1 MSSVVCQNF
10 QSCFEPR
17 TLGLQVS
24 SNQLA
29 FLCDMRSPTVSE
41 SRFNTE
47 QPHKYYN
54 HGNNNTY
61 KQKTTNSDSWSSI
74 ESITK
79 VDEVDEKKE
88 KSTYIHPMVK
98 RSSSALSG
106 KSLELCTETLGCET
120 GTNVDDDDN
129 VSFSTS
135 SMSSN
140 SVESCRSPARK
151 TSNSQQFSV
160 HEKVITSPRRSFPPP
175 LTSIGNSSDCNV
187 QFRPHREGGRLVIK
201 AIAVATSPT
210 CFQAERVNGRL
221 RLLLK
226 EQVFNEDQENEE
238 EEEDDEN
245 ENDGVKEMHEEE
257 INKDSNV
264 REEMDGI
271 KGDVVSEMGIGNL
284 HRHRRCKESGNK
296 AELAK
301 WDHFCVAT

>member
-17 TLGLQVS
+17 TLGLQVP

-29 FLCDMRSPTVSE
+29 FLCDMRSHTVSE

-47 QPHKYYN
+47 QPQKYYN
-54 HGNNNTY
+54 HGTNNNNTY

-74 ESITK
+74 ESITE

-88 KSTYIHPMVK
+88 KSTYIHPLVK

-120 GTNVDDDDN
+120 GTNVDDNN
-129 VSFSTS
+129 VSFSNS

-140 SVESCRSPARK
+140 SVGICRSPARK
-151 TSNSQQFSV
+151 TSNSQQFSM
-160 HEKVITSPRRSFPPP
+160 HEKVITSPQRSFPPP

-210 CFQAERVNGRL
+210 CFQAERVDGRL

-226 EQVFNEDQENEE
+226 EQVFNEDQEQEE
-238 EEEDDEN
+238 EEED
-245 ENDGVKEMHEEE
+245 ENDGAKIIDEEE

-264 REEMDGI
+264 SEETDVI
-271 KGDVVSEMGIGNL
+271 KGDVVTEVGIGNL

>member
-10 QSCFEPR
+10 QSCFETR

-47 QPHKYYN
+47 QPQKYYN

-79 VDEVDEKKE
+79 VDEKKE

-120 GTNVDDDDN
+120 GTNVDDDN

-135 SMSSN
+135 SMSSD

-151 TSNSQQFSV
+151 TSNPQQCSM
-160 HEKVITSPRRSFPPP
+160 HEKAITSPRRSFPPP

-226 EQVFNEDQENEE
+226 EQVFNEDQEHEE
-238 EEEDDEN
+238 EEEDEN
-245 ENDGVKEMHEEE
+245 ENDGAQEIEEEE
-257 INKDSNV
+257 INKDSIV
-264 REEMDGI
+264 SEEADGI

>member
-1 MSSVVCQNF
+1 M
-10 QSCFEPR
+10 
-17 TLGLQVS
+17 
-24 SNQLA
+24 
-29 FLCDMRSPTVSE
+29 SE

-47 QPHKYYN
+47 QPQKYYN
-54 HGNNNTY
+54 HGSKNNNNTY

-88 KSTYIHPMVK
+88 KSTYIHPLVK

-120 GTNVDDDDN
+120 GTNVDDDN

-151 TSNSQQFSV
+151 TSNSQQFSM
-160 HEKVITSPRRSFPPP
+160 HEKAITSPRRSFPPP

-226 EQVFNEDQENEE
+226 EQVLNEDQEQ
-238 EEEDDEN
+238 EEEDD
-245 ENDGVKEMHEEE
+245 GAKEIDEEE

-264 REEMDGI
+264 SEEADGI

-284 HRHRRCKESGNK
+284 HMHRRCKESGNK

-301 WDHFCVAT
+301 WDHFCLAT